1 LTEEV
6 SAGSVEAPVPSRT
19 VPTPVPSL
27 LVIRHGQS
35 LWNVLARW
43 QGMADID
50 LSDLGRK
57 QARIAAAQLAE
68 GPHGFHR
75 VYASKLVRARD
86 TASII
91 AGHLNLDAPTTDERW
106 NEADA
111 GPWQELTPQEIK
123 EQWPGFLER
132 NRRPDGFEP
141 YNTVVQRS
149 LEAATE
155 LLGLIGPDQP
165 TIVVTHSGVIR
176 SLRRH
181 LTGAS
186 ERAPNL
192 GGLWLHLVSG
202 HVRPGHDFDPLSAAE
217 VREFSEGPGQVT

>member
-1 LTEEV
+1 
-6 SAGSVEAPVPSRT
+6 
-19 VPTPVPSL
+19 
-27 LVIRHGQS
+27 
-35 LWNVLARW
+35 
-43 QGMADID
+43 MADID
-50 LSDLGRK
+50 LSDLGRD
-57 QARIAAAQLAE
+57 QARIAAIQLA
-68 GPHGFHR
+68 GSPHGFHQ
-75 VYASKLVRARD
+75 VYASNLVRARD

-91 AGHLNLDAPTTDERW
+91 ADHLNLDAPQTDERW

-111 GPWQELTPQEIK
+111 GPWQGLTPQAIK
-123 EQWPGFLER
+123 ERWPGFLER
-132 NRRPDGFEP
+132 NRRPDGFET
-141 YNTVVQRS
+141 YETVVQRS

-155 LLGLIGPDQP
+155 LLDSIEPDQP

-202 HVRPGHDFDPLSAAE
+202 HVRPGHDFDPLGAAQ
-217 VREFSEGPGQVT
+217 VREFSEGPSQVT

>member
-1 LTEEV
+1 M
-6 SAGSVEAPVPSRT
+6 
-19 VPTPVPSL
+19 PTPVPSL

-35 LWNVLARW
+35 LWNALARW

-50 LSDLGRK
+50 LSDLGK
-57 QARIAAAQLAE
+57 DQARIAATHLAE
-68 GPHGFHR
+68 SPHVFHQM
-75 VYASKLVRARD
+75 YASNLVRAID

-91 AGHLNLDAPTTDERW
+91 ADHLNLDAPKTDERW

-111 GPWQELTPQEIK
+111 GPWQGLTPQEIK
-123 EQWPGFLER
+123 ERWPGFLER
-132 NRRPDGFEP
+132 NRRPNGFEP
-141 YNTVVQRS
+141 YDTVVQRS

-155 LLGLIGPDQP
+155 LLDSIEPDQP
-165 TIVVTHSGVIR
+165 SIVVTHSGVIR

-202 HVRPGHDFDPLSAAE
+202 RVRPGHDFDPLSAAE